1 MVVFIAI
8 ISVIL
13 FIFYFRDLK
22 KNPITTKKMVIIAM
36 MSGLSFMLS
45 LIQFI
50 KYPQGGGITLFSML
64 PIMILSILYGRTAGI
79 TGGLIWGFLSLLNG
93 AYVIHPVQFFLDCLF
108 GPMALGFTCIFG
120 SEKKYKIILGALFAV
135 TLSVFSYFV
144 SGVVFFAEFAP
155 KGMNTYLYSFL
166 YNFTSAGVESIL
178 CIILLSIIPLGRFK
192 KLVNVKDIASINIRK
207 R

>member
-13 FIFYFRDLK
+13 
-22 KNPITTKKMVIIAM
+22 
-36 MSGLSFMLS
+36 FMLS

-155 KGMNTYLYSFL
+155 EGMNTYLYSFL
-166 YNFTSAGVESIL
+166 YNFTSAGVEGIL

>member
-1 MVVFIAI
+1 MNYFNLVGMYVTSKTGQEGIVK
-8 ISVIL
+8 SVEKKGDK
-13 FIFYFRDLK
+13 YFLHLIK
-22 KNPITTKKMVIIAM
+22 KHGYAWFEI
-36 MSGLSFMLS
+36 
-45 LIQFI
+45 
-50 KYPQGGGITLFSML
+50 
-64 PIMILSILYGRTAGI
+64 
-79 TGGLIWGFLSLLNG
+79 SLLNG

-108 GPMALGFTCIFG
+108 GPMALGFACIFG

-155 KGMNTYLYSFL
+155 EGMNTYLYSFL
-166 YNFTSAGVESIL
+166 YNFTSAGVEGIL

>member
-79 TGGLIWGFLSLLNG
+79 TGGLILGFLSLLNG

-108 GPMALGFTCIFG
+108 GPMALGFACIFG
-120 SEKKYKIILGALFAV
+120 SDKKYKIILGALFAV
-135 TLSVFSYFV
+135 TFCGICTGGNEYISLF
-144 SGVVFFAEFAP
+144 
-155 KGMNTYLYSFL
+155 
-166 YNFTSAGVESIL
+166 IL
-178 CIILLSIIPLGRFK
+178 I
-192 KLVNVKDIASINIRK
+192 
-207 R
+207 

>member
-1 MVVFIAI
+1 M
-8 ISVIL
+8 
-13 FIFYFRDLK
+13 
-22 KNPITTKKMVIIAM
+22 
-36 MSGLSFMLS
+36 GL
-45 LIQFI
+45 
-50 KYPQGGGITLFSML
+50 
-64 PIMILSILYGRTAGI
+64 
-79 TGGLIWGFLSLLNG
+79 LSLLNG

-155 KGMNTYLYSFL
+155 EGMNTYLYSFL
-166 YNFTSAGVESIL
+166 YNFTSAGVEGIL

>member
-1 MVVFIAI
+1 
-8 ISVIL
+8 
-13 FIFYFRDLK
+13 
-22 KNPITTKKMVIIAM
+22 MVIIAM

-155 KGMNTYLYSFL
+155 EGMNTYLYSFL
-166 YNFTSAGVESIL
+166 YNFTSAGVEGIL